1 MKIRSLVLL
10 LALGVSACGSVFQ
23 THETAPTVYELKSPA
38 VESAPSRVPATL
50 RIVRPRTRPGLDS
63 DRVTVALADRRLD
76 AYGGTR
82 WSAPLPALV
91 ESLLA
96 AGFRAS
102 GGWQA
107 VVPERSA
114 FGGDFVLQPEIE
126 AFEADYSAGG
136 PPTVR
141 VRLRAELGL
150 NSDRHLVA
158 ALEGSAAVHAT
169 ADRQREVIAA
179 FESAYGEAAAI
190 LIRAVNAAAAAA
202 ATAAAAPKPPG

>member
-1 MKIRSLVLL
+1 MKIPSLVLVA
-10 LALGVSACGSVFQ
+10 ALGLSACGSVFQ
-23 THETAPTVYELKSPA
+23 THEIVPTVYELKSPPVA
-38 VESAPSRVPATL
+38 SAPKAIAATL
-50 RIVRPRTRPGLDS
+50 RIARPRTRPGLDS
-63 DRVTVALADRRLD
+63 ERIAVTLADRRLD
-76 AYGGTR
+76 GYGGTR

-96 AGFRAS
+96 EGFRAS

-114 FGGDFVLQPEIE
+114 FGGEYVLQPEIE

-150 NSDRHLVA
+150 NSDRRLIA
-158 ALEGSAAVHAT
+158 TLEGSAAVRAT

-179 FESAYGEAAAI
+179 FESAYGEAAAT
-190 LIRAVNAAAAAA
+190 LISSVNAAAAAA
-202 ATAAAAPKPPG
+202 EAAPKPPG